1 MKYST
6 SQESL
11 RGGIVSDEVKPQITI
26 ELLVPIDK
34 YLQAGVHIG
43 THICTKFAEPFVYRI
58 RSDGV
63 YILDV
68 RKIDERLRI
77 AGKFLAGFEP
87 VKIAVVSARLYGR
100 KPVEK
105 MCKYLQC
112 KPYTGRFLPGTFT
125 NPTLKWYFEPDV
137 VVLTDPRADSQAL
150 KEAAE
155 IGIPVVG
162 FIDTDNKTEFIDLA
176 IPGNNKG
183 RKSLALLYWILTRQ
197 VLRERGIIPQN
208 AEPPEPPSE
217 FETPI

>member
-1 MKYST
+1 
-6 SQESL
+6 
-11 RGGIVSDEVKPQITI
+11 
-26 ELLVPIDK
+26 
-34 YLQAGVHIG
+34 
-43 THICTKFAEPFVYRI
+43 
-58 RSDGV
+58 
-63 YILDV
+63 
-68 RKIDERLRI
+68 
-77 AGKFLAGFEP
+77 
-87 VKIAVVSARLYGR
+87 
-100 KPVEK
+100 VEK

-208 AEPPEPPSE
+208 AELPESPSE

>member
-1 MKYST
+1 MAEEMK
-6 SQESL
+6 Q
-11 RGGIVSDEVKPQITI
+11 QITI

-34 YLQAGVHIG
+34 YLSAGVHIG

-68 RKIDERLRI
+68 RKIDERLRV
-77 AGKFLAGFEP
+77 AGKFLASFDP
-87 VKIAVVSARLYGR
+87 SKIAVISVRLYGR

-105 MCKYLQC
+105 MCQYLQC
-112 KPYTGRFLPGTFT
+112 KPFTGRFLPGTFT
-125 NPTLKWYFEPDV
+125 NPSLKWYFEPEV
-137 VVLTDPRADSQAL
+137 IVITDPRADSQAL

-155 IGIPVVG
+155 IGIPVVA
-162 FIDTDNKTEFIDLA
+162 FVDTDNKTEFIDLA

-197 VLRERGIIPQN
+197 VLREKGLIPPN
-208 AEPPEPPSE
+208 ADLPESPSD
-217 FETPI
+217 FETSV